1 MMSPNRSH
9 NISAGGIFDQIHS
22 STLCGAPCTEK
33 KSARGTA
40 RRFKLPAKTDK
51 EQEQPKLNK
60 TNYGNSSESSIDVT
74 LISIGGIS
82 TAIKKKKVVKEIR
95 NATEIKKETSTSKQI
110 LPSGLVFV
118 DDRNPTSQYRRPSRT
133 IRDREKTKHNEDK
146 SACSKNKATEQKY
159 RCFSFNPID
168 VKSSGS
174 KSWSS
179 CDDLRQGSSSSTD
192 NLSSDSKFQPSTTKP
207 ENMLNNPST
216 SSSNDSTICP
226 DESVSSNSYGQFK
239 KPMEK
244 FPSISTTSMSS
255 SDVRPL
261 YTKDYVSD
269 VSEYPKSVETEDL
282 QQIAPCSFASETIL
296 HSQVLRNQYRRSI
309 RNTTRKTRR
318 SISKP
323 KNKHRRRKKNLDTK
337 SKFQPKDTKLPKN
350 DIIKPLN
357 PNQPKPFL
365 NIINPDKRM
374 MKPSS
379 KLQDIFDVIR
389 NTPSGPRRMNACGLL
404 KTLCR
409 VKENRKQLAR
419 TDGFVNVL
427 SQVISDPYASETEQQ
442 RCAYAIKY
450 LCMENNN
457 QDVLSQPII
466 INGISLA
473 LQNTRPSTKQIVS
486 FCLFILSKK
495 ERNRKIMWENK
506 ALKNS
511 FVENISRSKQDVSKS
526 KTQDKFESLKMQDI
540 QNYGSLIDESDE
552 SICCK
557 NGLHGSTINILSII
571 HQISEDRDLAV
582 SAKML
587 LFPFI
592 SLMKVYKQILTS
604 MFLLYSIS
612 MNYVDIHP
620 L

>member
-1 MMSPNRSH
+1 MSPNRSH

-33 KSARGTA
+33 KSARATA

-51 EQEQPKLNK
+51 EQEQPKFK
-60 TNYGNSSESSIDVT
+60 KMNYGNSSESSIDVT

-82 TAIKKKKVVKEIR
+82 TAIKKKKAVKEIR
-95 NATEIKKETSTSKQI
+95 NADEIKKESSTSKQI

-146 SACSKNKATEQKY
+146 SACSKKKATEQKY
-159 RCFSFNPID
+159 RPFSFNPID

-192 NLSSDSKFQPSTTKP
+192 NLSSDSKFQPITKKP
-207 ENMLNNPST
+207 ENMLNIPST
-216 SSSNDSTICP
+216 SSSNDSTIRP
-226 DESVSSNSYGQFK
+226 DESVSSNSYGQLK

-244 FPSISTTSMSS
+244 FPPSISTSSMSS
-255 SDVRPL
+255 SIVRPL
-261 YTKDYVSD
+261 CTRDYVSD
-269 VSEYPKSVETEDL
+269 DNGYTNSVETEDL

-296 HSQVLRNQYRRSI
+296 HSQVLRNQNRRSI
-309 RNTTRKTRR
+309 SRNTTRKTRR

-323 KNKHRRRKKNLDTK
+323 KNKHRRRKKNQDTK

-357 PNQPKPFL
+357 TNQPKPFL

-379 KLQDIFDVIR
+379 KLQDIFDVIQ

-466 INGISLA
+466 MNGLSLA

-511 FVENISRSKQDVSKS
+511 FVKNISISKQDVSKS
-526 KTQDKFESLKMQDI
+526 KIQDKFESLKMQDI

-571 HQISEDRDLAV
+571 HKISEDRDLAV

-587 LFPFI
+587 
-592 SLMKVYKQILTS
+592 
-604 MFLLYSIS
+604 
-612 MNYVDIHP
+612 
-620 L
+620 